1 MKMKINVV
9 PAPSAR
15 PGTPYPPRAMETRF
29 DRDTRVRP
37 IGEGL
42 YEARLDEGWWVVRGP
57 NGGYLAAVLV
67 NALTAAVADP
77 ARAARS
83 LTIHYVRPPRA
94 GPVRIE
100 TVRERVGRSLT
111 TVSARMVQEGRLQ
124 ALALAAFS
132 TARETPSLHQSVMP
146 EVPAPEALAPRRSET
161 PIPIHERFEQRP
173 ALGGS
178 PFEGVRTAA
187 ALTGGWRRLAE
198 PRPVDAALLAAYVD
212 AWPPAVFSCRDL
224 PMPVGGVPTV
234 DLTVHFRALPPAGTP
249 PGEPVLAVFR
259 TREVHDG
266 FLEEDGEIWSRGG
279 VLLAQSRQLAVLV

>member
-1 MKMKINVV
+1 
-9 PAPSAR
+9 
-15 PGTPYPPRAMETRF
+15 METRF

-37 IGEGL
+37 VGEGL
-42 YEARLDEGWWVVRGP
+42 FEARLDEGWWIVRGP
-57 NGGYLAAVLV
+57 NGGYLAAVLL
-67 NALTAAVADP
+67 NAMAAAVADP
-77 ARAARS
+77 VRMARS
-83 LTIHYVRPPRA
+83 LTVHYLRPPQV
-94 GPVRIE
+94 GPVGIA

-132 TARETPSLHQSVMP
+132 APRETATLHQAVMP
-146 EVPAPEALAPRRSET
+146 RVPAPEEVALRRSDT
-161 PIPIHERFEQRP
+161 PIPIHERYEQRP

-178 PFEGVRTAA
+178 PFDGVRTAE
-187 ALTGGWRRLAE
+187 ALTGGWLRLAE
-198 PRPVDAALLAAYVD
+198 PRPVDAPLLAAYAD

-249 PGEPVLAVFR
+249 PDEPVLVVFR
-259 TREVHDG
+259 SREVSDG

-279 VLLAQSRQLAVLV
+279 VLLAQSRQLAVLI